1 MHSDGKASG
10 DTASDL
16 DVEELQVLGRR
27 HGVHRAGCSRKAANI
42 TVRMRATTG
51 CMAPF

>member
-16 DVEELQVLGRR
+16 DIEELQVLGRR
-27 HGVHRAGCSRKAANI
+27 HGAHRAGSSRKAATI
-42 TVRMRATTG
+42 TVRRRATTG
-51 CMAPF
+51 CTAPF